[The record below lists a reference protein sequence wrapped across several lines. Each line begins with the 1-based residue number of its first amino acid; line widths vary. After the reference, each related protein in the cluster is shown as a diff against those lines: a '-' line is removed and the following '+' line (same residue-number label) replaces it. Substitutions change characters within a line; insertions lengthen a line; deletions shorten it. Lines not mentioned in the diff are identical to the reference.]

1 MAAPIGELI
10 TLRFVKQIT
19 IEFCPWEKNVR
30 SVRQFLSYIGNS
42 KVRNTNQKCILK
54 TNIKHDGTAPAV
66 HINYADGQN
75 LLFKTSHLSLS
86 EMVQKFAELNEI
98 RLNKETSES

>member
-19 IEFCPWEKNVR
+19 VEFCPWERNVR
-30 SVRQFLSYIGNS
+30 SIRQFLSYIGNS
-42 KVRNTNQKCILK
+42 KVRNTNQKCALK
-54 TNIKHDGTAPAV
+54 TSIKHDGTDPTV
-66 HINYADGQN
+66 HINYVDGQN

-86 EMVQKFAELNEI
+86 ELVQKFAESNET
-98 RLNKETSES
+98 RLNKEASES